1 MEHIKRKTVANI
13 KYNSYSDDENIFKKM
28 STLSSKKGLDNITS
42 KRKNINLDMNGKN
55 AIFSQNSIKLKIPF
69 EKRENDI
76 THKGKGKNK
85 IRFAQSTEYE
95 KMPIIKKKGNIER
108 DVHDNVRKGK
118 SNIFYYKK
126 SVSSSSIENEYND
139 DDEDEDDDEED
150 VDDDEEDVDDDE
162 EDVDDDEEDVDDDEE
177 DVDDD
182 EEDVDDDEEDVDD
195 DEEDVNEDDIDDDH
209 YNDPPLNND
218 DNKKQFNTPKKVY
231 IQDDMK
237 SCLNHKK
244 SKTLNKTEYS
254 FQRMNTNNAMKNNY
268 KYMKSTLKKNFT
280 LNIDKI
286 KENNPKKSVSMRI
299 DKNIIYSKTPSYN
312 KNGKENMIKAKS
324 QILKIAEQYMSTD
337 KIKAFKTIERGN
349 TRFLNKNKKIDP
361 DKIQNLGPFVPK
373 MIIEKK
379 TERKLGYIP
388 NYIRKEKKKE
398 HTSDNANIL
407 FSKDKDNKI
416 TIQKK
421 KKKNDGF
428 GLFENMLVLNNL
440 GKIYE
445 WDGYQMNKIKNLY
458 EQFIC
463 ICTNKKGNLL
473 CIDLNYKPG
482 YLLCN
487 RHFNRMDHNTQSSL
501 FKKIVISIK
510 NKIWGIDIQGN
521 LKRWNKYEWIE
532 VKKAYG
538 IFKLKSLAFDRKNR
552 LWVLDEQN
560 YFFIYDTED
569 KNWMLKNVNGC
580 NINDFDFND
589 NDNLTAVT
597 KDGIIKIYKK
607 NRWIKYGILG
617 EVKIRS
623 LHFIR

>member
-1 MEHIKRKTVANI
+1 
-13 KYNSYSDDENIFKKM
+13 
-28 STLSSKKGLDNITS
+28 
-42 KRKNINLDMNGKN
+42 
-55 AIFSQNSIKLKIPF
+55 
-69 EKRENDI
+69 
-76 THKGKGKNK
+76 
-85 IRFAQSTEYE
+85 
-95 KMPIIKKKGNIER
+95 MP
-108 DVHDNVRKGK
+108 
-118 SNIFYYKK
+118 
-126 SVSSSSIENEYND
+126 
-139 DDEDEDDDEED
+139 
-150 VDDDEEDVDDDE
+150 
-162 EDVDDDEEDVDDDEE
+162 
-177 DVDDD
+177 
-182 EEDVDDDEEDVDD
+182 
-195 DEEDVNEDDIDDDH
+195 
-209 YNDPPLNND
+209 PPN
-218 DNKKQFNTPKKVY
+218 VY
-231 IQDDMK
+231 IQNNKK

-244 SKTLNKTEYS
+244 SITLNKTEYS
-254 FQRMNTNNAMKNNY
+254 FQRMDTNNPMKNNY
-268 KYMKSTLKKNFT
+268 KYMKSKLKKNLT
-280 LNIDKI
+280 LHTDNV

-312 KNGKENMIKAKS
+312 KNRKENMIKAKS

-361 DKIQNLGPFVPK
+361 EKIQNLGPFVPK
-373 MIIEKK
+373 RVIEKK

-388 NYIRKEKKKE
+388 NYIRKEKKNE
-398 HTSDNANIL
+398 HKFDNANIL
-407 FSKDKDNKI
+407 FSKDKNNKI

-421 KKKNDGF
+421 TKKNDGF

-440 GKIYE
+440 GTIYE
-445 WDGYQMNKIKNLY
+445 WDGYQMNKIKHLY

-463 ICTNKKGNLL
+463 LCTNEKGNIL

-482 YLLCN
+482 YLMCN
-487 RHFNRMDHNTQSSL
+487 RHFNRMDDNTEFSL
-501 FKKIVISIK
+501 FKKMVISVK

-521 LKRWNKYEWIE
+521 LKRWNKYEWIK

-560 YFFIYDTED
+560 YFYIYDTED

-580 NINDFDFND
+580 NINDFDFNE

-623 LHFIR
+623 LHFIRQHT